1 MLQSL
6 FNKAVAAAMSFLES
20 LVPGAP
26 AEPPADPAPTPEVT
40 AVSSAPE
47 EPEEGTASTVDST
60 TKSPTTTNVTT
71 SASPTSANR
80 TTEEETKESPAT
92 TTEEETTDEPSP
104 AAPPPPPGIIV
115 EDRMGDLYADV
126 EDRFANLYE
135 EWDESKW
142 ENPYAEPEPWT
153 PYPDEPEDPA
163 ETAEPKP
170 NPEPSEPAPAP
181 SEETGQDEPR
191 TIDDMSVEQK
201 NYLAGAALVEMI
213 NQYREANGAHP
224 LYGSGYFNELALQWN
239 HQMAQTGNFAHSP
252 SSYGWTGEI
261 ITNFET
267 PGNKRPE
274 DLTPEE
280 WADIA
285 REAFER
291 FYNSDGGHNEQML
304 DIGFSSAGVDVFVD
318 ENGTSW
324 VTVMFF
330 TDMNDAYGSP
340 SQYQDKAT
348 SDMYSAYGEILSYAP
363 NGFATRSLGLDSTWS
378 APADTRG
385 VAVSYPEGSSRQA
398 MNRSAYFNSGTDPR
412 VTVQS
417 GGGPVE
423 GGVPQPE
430 PQPEEQPQPGQPDN
444 NYDYDFTNPEPQPEP
459 DPETDWNY
467 GGDYDFTNPEPQP
480 EPDPE
485 TDWNYGGDY
494 DFTNPEPQPEP
505 EPEPE
510 QPVDQ
515 SYQFDDFNELQRA
528 DIAAAS
534 LVEMINQYR
543 DGVGTHRL
551 YSAPYFNE
559 LAREWNEEM
568 SRRDQLVHSPLSY
581 GRTGE
586 IIVTVN
592 VPGWKANPSGKD
604 DWNQIVQE
612 AFEKFYYSNSGHN
625 ASMLKTGFSAA
636 GSDMY
641 VDGRGEVWVT
651 VMFFSDHNDKFGSYS
666 SFQDEATIKLYES
679 GASDYAYDPDGSA
692 MEKLGLNENW
702 QAPWDTRGHQSYYEN
717 GYTRDDLD
725 MTKYFPYGTDPNTLY
740 PKG

>member
-480 EPDPE
+480 EP
-485 TDWNYGGDY
+485 
-494 DFTNPEPQPEP
+494 

>member
-47 EPEEGTASTVDST
+47 EPGRGTTSTADST
-60 TKSPTTTNVTT
+60 TKPSSTPKATTIT
-71 SASPTSANR
+71 SSTRSSRETKASPI
-80 TTEEETKESPAT
+80 T
-92 TTEEETTDEPSP
+92 TTERSTADEPSP

-163 ETAEPKP
+163 VTAEPAP
-170 NPEPSEPAPAP
+170 QPQPSSEPAPSDSP
-181 SEETGQDEPR
+181 SEEAGHDESG
-191 TIDDMSVEQK
+191 TIGDMSVEQR

-261 ITNFET
+261 ITNFEA

-274 DLTPEE
+274 DLTTEE
-280 WADIA
+280 WADIT

-318 ENGTSW
+318 EKGTSW

-348 SDMYSAYGEILSYAP
+348 ADMYSAYGQVLSYAP
-363 NGFATRSLGLDSTWS
+363 SGFATRSLGLDSTWS
-378 APADTRG
+378 APTDTRG
-385 VAVSYPEGSSRQA
+385 VTVSYPEGSSRQA
-398 MNRSAYFNSGTDPR
+398 MNRSAYFNPGTDPR

-467 GGDYDFTNPEPQP
+467 GGDYDFTNPEP
-480 EPDPE
+480 
-485 TDWNYGGDY
+485 
-494 DFTNPEPQPEP
+494 EP
-505 EPEPE
+505 EPEPD
-510 QPVDQ
+510 QPVEQ
-515 SYQFDDFNELQRA
+515 SYQFDDFNSLQQA
-528 DIAAAS
+528 DIAAAG
-534 LVEMINQYR
+534 LIEMINQYR
-543 DGVGTHRL
+543 NGVGTHRL

-568 SRRDQLVHSPLSY
+568 ARRDQLVHSPLSY
-581 GRTGE
+581 GNTGE

-612 AFEKFYYSNSGHN
+612 AFDKFYYSNSGHN
-625 ASMLKTGFSAA
+625 SSMLSTGFSSA

-666 SFQDEATIKLYES
+666 GFQDEATIKLYES

-740 PKG
+740 PQG

>member
-142 ENPYAEPEPWT
+142 VNPYAEPEPWT

-480 EPDPE
+480 EP
-485 TDWNYGGDY
+485 
-494 DFTNPEPQPEP
+494 

-725 MTKYFPYGTDPNTLY
+725 MTKYFPYGTDPNTCLLY
-740 PKG
+740 TSPSPRDRG